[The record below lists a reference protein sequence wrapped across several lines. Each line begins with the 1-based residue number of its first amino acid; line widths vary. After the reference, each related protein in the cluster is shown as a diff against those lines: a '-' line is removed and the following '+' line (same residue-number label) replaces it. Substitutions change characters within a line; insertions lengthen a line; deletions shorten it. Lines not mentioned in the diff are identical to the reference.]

1 MYIVCDYAFPFLFY
15 FVFFWD
21 QVSYLDPR
29 PASNSE
35 IFLLQSHRCWDI
47 SCQAQ
52 LCLFICPSYTPVNWI
67 SGSYGNSTLS
77 PWGAVNLWE
86 LLSRTVGMYYGS
98 LHRWAFLFC
107 TPTTDSESWMGCNV
121 LFPLAWNVHLTEE
134 TWAPE
139 GEWNTSGALSHL
151 LVQCELLMVA
161 ASSDKAAM
169 GWIGHGISGIPTVMF
184 TGFCLGAPSESWGDS
199 WVVEYLPAGMNHEL
213 DPRWNNKWINIPQ
226 IYKYRNEQALSGWAR
241 GIEHGRARR
250 KLRRRATVKPGQVE
264 D

>member
-1 MYIVCDYAFPFLFY
+1 MDNGIIGAFWLQRVMLCTFYVIMLFR
-15 FVFFWD
+15 FCFILFFWD

-29 PASNSE
+29 LASDSE

-67 SGSYGNSTLS
+67 SGSYGNSTLG

-169 GWIGHGISGIPTVMF
+169 GW
-184 TGFCLGAPSESWGDS
+184 SWTRYLWDS
-199 WVVEYLPAGMNHEL
+199 NSNVHWL
-213 DPRWNNKWINIPQ
+213 
-226 IYKYRNEQALSGWAR
+226 LSGSSFWKLGRQLSGGVPASRYEPWAWS
-241 GIEHGRARR
+241 
-250 KLRRRATVKPGQVE
+250 
-264 D
+264 